1 MGRYIVITK
10 LVIFGAFL
18 LSLDS
23 LFLIGSFYWKVR
35 SLSGACYIVITRFVI
50 SCRFIIS
57 GGSLH
62 RTVRGSLSGDTFL
75 YRFVASFVTL
85 GGSLYRSCIFL
96 AC

>member
-1 MGRYIVITK
+1 MGRYIIITK

-57 GGSLH
+57 GGLFTG
-62 RTVRGSLSGDTFL
+62 RFAVRYREIRFSIGSLP
-75 YRFVASFVTL
+75 R
-85 GGSLYRSCIFL
+85 SLQ
-96 AC
+96 